1 MEVLLMK
8 SCFDFNKPVERRGT
22 DSVKWD
28 LADDDVIPMWV
39 ADMDFESPR
48 EVQEAIMDRVKHG
61 VYGYTIELDSLFEAV
76 TKWVSRRHNWTIERE
91 WIVFTPGV
99 MPGILGILQAIT
111 RPGDK
116 VILQS
121 PVYTPFFRAVRN
133 SGCHVLNNQLK
144 YENNRYTMNFPDLE
158 EKAKD
163 PRTRALI
170 LCNPHNPVGRVWT
183 REELSTVGK
192 ICLENDVVMIS
203 DEIHSDLIYKEYKHI
218 PLASICD
225 EFAENSITC
234 IAPSKTFNLA
244 GLNTAF
250 LVIPDSRVRREFQN
264 MSLPKRAT
272 IFGGIAAEAAY
283 TYGDNWL
290 DALLDYL
297 DDNRRLLAGYLKA
310 RTPQIKVVEPEGTYL
325 VWLDCRQLGMDND
338 GLEKFMLEKAGIWVN
353 QGYSFGSGGDGFIRM
368 NIGCPRPILEKAL
381 GRLNAA
387 VNSL

>member
-1 MEVLLMK
+1 MK
-8 SCFDFNKPVERRGT
+8 SCFDFDKLVERRGT

>member
-1 MEVLLMK
+1 MK
-8 SCFDFNKPVERRGT
+8 SSFDFDKPVERRGT

-91 WIVFTPGV
+91 WTVFTPGV
-99 MPGILGILQAIT
+99 MPGILGILHAIT

>member
-1 MEVLLMK
+1 MK
-8 SCFDFNKPVERRGT
+8 SCFDFDKLVERRGT

-61 VYGYTIELDSLFEAV
+61 VYGYTIELDNLFEAV

>member
-1 MEVLLMK
+1 MK

-61 VYGYTIELDSLFEAV
+61 VYGYTIELDNLFEAV

>member
-1 MEVLLMK
+1 MK